1 MKTLQ
6 EQYNLIKEGRG
17 NKEILLKTAK
27 QLYPDVVPNH
37 FTYNQAIPLLKQR
50 GLLHES
56 IGGVITKGTDPD
68 WFVIFRK
75 NTNKLNESIDYS
87 EMSDPELIELVNN
100 EGMEEMIVLDGEGG
114 LANRDEIIDL
124 LKDQDRIDS
133 YNQQE
138 KDIEQYG
145 MGYLRHLTEAKAVE
159 KKPTKE
165 VVDMETKGY
174 DYKNKENIDNIY
186 GQAFLI
192 GYYAEMKDPANADKT
207 VDGLKAIVA
216 KNLYKDPL
224 YYVKNGQFGVKGVGY
239 TDDIPG
245 LKLSKTD
252 QMIPVPDQVKPRAS
266 KTDLGD
272 KEKKTGAAKG
282 IKGEMTITPKSSRGI
297 KKMPLPGKEKKVK
310 LQENNIRSLISKLIK
325 EELEEAWDTM
335 GQGYG
340 EEGMY
345 SSEEKWNSLTPDE
358 QEELLMTFIKDPDE
372 AVKYVGADFSMLPD
386 VVIANMDTY
395 FLNEVTYQMG
405 TNFGSFSGGNKGDGE
420 GGDRKIP
427 RVLFLPKSAIEAINN
442 LQPGSIKLI
451 SKDKYIYMYVSD
463 MFVNAMNEL
472 ERGRTSYEKE
482 SKKSSLSRLISD
494 KIPSAVRSKIK
505 KETNPKKD
513 TGLNMHYVNLLLA
526 NNKDRTGYWIL
537 LKVEFDPLM
546 REEEKGAVELP
557 KTTSPSDVK
566 KYTEQDIDV
575 KLTEDE
581 DLDYNPEMFDDV
593 YYQQIEDLEQQLAT
607 TTDPERAEE
616 LQRKIDYLMKN
627 IM

>member
-6 EQYNLIKEGRG
+6 EQYNLIKEGKG

-27 QLYPDVVPNH
+27 QLYPNVIPNH
-37 FTYNQAIPLLKQR
+37 FTYNQAVPLLKQR

-56 IGGVITKGTDPD
+56 IGGVVTKGTDPD
-68 WFVIFRK
+68 WFAIFK
-75 NTNKLNESIDYS
+75 ENIN
-87 EMSDPELIELVNN
+87 
-100 EGMEEMIVLDGEGG
+100 
-114 LANRDEIIDL
+114 
-124 LKDQDRIDS
+124 
-133 YNQQE
+133 
-138 KDIEQYG
+138 
-145 MGYLRHLTEAKAVE
+145 EAKAIE
-159 KKPTKE
+159 KKPTKD
-165 VVDMETKGY
+165 VVDMETKGF
-174 DYKNKENIDNIY
+174 DYKNKENIDNAY

-192 GYYAEMKDPANADKT
+192 GYYAEMKDPKNADKT
-207 VDGLKAIVA
+207 VDDLKAIVA

-224 YYVKNGQFGVKGVGY
+224 YYIKNGQFGVKGVGY
-239 TDDIPG
+239 TDEAPG
-245 LKLSKTD
+245 LKASKTD
-252 QMIPVPDQVKPRAS
+252 QMTPVPDQVKPRAS

-272 KEKKTGAAKG
+272 REKKTGAAKG
-282 IKGEMTITPKSSRGI
+282 IKGEMTITPKSSRGV
-297 KKMPLPGKEKKVK
+297 KKMPLPGKEKKIK
-310 LQENNIRSLISKLIK
+310 LQENNIRSIISQLIK

-340 EEGMY
+340 EEGI
-345 SSEEKWNSLTPDE
+345 SSPEEKWNSLPPEE
-358 QEELLMTFIKDPDE
+358 QEELLMTFIQDPDE

-420 GGDRKIP
+420 GGNRKIP
-427 RVLFLPKSAIEAINN
+427 RVLFLSKSAIEAINN
-442 LQPGSIKLI
+442 LHPGSIKLI
-451 SKDKYIYMYVSD
+451 SKDKDIYMYVSD
-463 MFVNAMNEL
+463 IFMNALNEL

-482 SKKSSLSRLISD
+482 SKKSSLARLISD

-537 LKVEFDPLM
+537 IKAEFDPLM
-546 REEEKGAVELP
+546 RETETIVSPGAKTPPAGMKPETFKTAADKATQTGKPVSVVSEEEA
-557 KTTSPSDVK
+557 
-566 KYTEQDIDV
+566 
-575 KLTEDE
+575 E

-593 YYQQIEDLEQQLAT
+593 YYQQIEDLENELAK
-607 TTDPERAEE
+607 TTDPEQAEE
-616 LQRKIDYLMKN
+616 LQKKIDYLMKN

>member
-6 EQYNLIKEGRG
+6 EQYNLIKEGKG

-27 QLYPDVVPNH
+27 QLYPNVIPNH
-37 FTYNQAIPLLKQR
+37 FTYNQAVPLLKQR

-56 IGGVITKGTDPD
+56 IGGVVTKGTDPD
-68 WFVIFRK
+68 WFAIFK
-75 NTNKLNESIDYS
+75 ENIN
-87 EMSDPELIELVNN
+87 
-100 EGMEEMIVLDGEGG
+100 
-114 LANRDEIIDL
+114 
-124 LKDQDRIDS
+124 
-133 YNQQE
+133 
-138 KDIEQYG
+138 
-145 MGYLRHLTEAKAVE
+145 EAKAIE
-159 KKPTKE
+159 KKPTKD
-165 VVDMETKGY
+165 VVDMETKGF
-174 DYKNKENIDNIY
+174 DYKNKENIDNAY

-192 GYYAEMKDPANADKT
+192 GYYAEMKDPKNADKT
-207 VDGLKAIVA
+207 VDDLKAIVA

-239 TDDIPG
+239 TDEAPG
-245 LKLSKTD
+245 LKASKTD
-252 QMIPVPDQVKPRAS
+252 QMTPVPDQVKPRAS

-282 IKGEMTITPKSSRGI
+282 IKGEMTITPKSSRGV
-297 KKMPLPGKEKKVK
+297 KKMPLPGKEKKIK
-310 LQENNIRSLISKLIK
+310 LQENNIRSIISQLIK

-340 EEGMY
+340 EEGI
-345 SSEEKWNSLTPDE
+345 SSPEEKWNSLTPEE
-358 QEELLMTFIKDPDE
+358 QEELLMTFIQDPDE

-420 GGDRKIP
+420 GGNRKIP
-427 RVLFLPKSAIEAINN
+427 RVLFLSKSAIEAINN
-442 LQPGSIKLI
+442 LHPGSIKLI
-451 SKDKYIYMYVSD
+451 SKDKDIYMYVSD
-463 MFVNAMNEL
+463 IFMNALNEL

-482 SKKSSLSRLISD
+482 SKKSSLARLISD

-537 LKVEFDPLM
+537 IKAEFDPLM
-546 REEEKGAVELP
+546 RETETIVSPGAKTPPAGMKPETFKTAADKATQTGKPVSVVSEEEA
-557 KTTSPSDVK
+557 
-566 KYTEQDIDV
+566 
-575 KLTEDE
+575 E

-593 YYQQIEDLEQQLAT
+593 YYQQIEDLENELAK
-607 TTDPERAEE
+607 TTDPEQAEE
-616 LQRKIDYLMKN
+616 LQKKIDYLMKN

>member
-6 EQYNLIKEGRG
+6 EQYNLIKEGKG

-27 QLYPDVVPNH
+27 QLYPNVIPNH
-37 FTYNQAIPLLKQR
+37 FTYNQAVPLLKQR

-56 IGGVITKGTDPD
+56 IGGVVTKGTDPD
-68 WFVIFRK
+68 WFAIFK
-75 NTNKLNESIDYS
+75 ENIN
-87 EMSDPELIELVNN
+87 
-100 EGMEEMIVLDGEGG
+100 
-114 LANRDEIIDL
+114 
-124 LKDQDRIDS
+124 
-133 YNQQE
+133 
-138 KDIEQYG
+138 
-145 MGYLRHLTEAKAVE
+145 EAKAIE
-159 KKPTKE
+159 KKPTKD
-165 VVDMETKGY
+165 VVDMETKGF
-174 DYKNKENIDNIY
+174 DYKNKENIDNAY

-192 GYYAEMKDPANADKT
+192 GYYAEMKDPKNADKT
-207 VDGLKAIVA
+207 VDDLKAIVA

-239 TDDIPG
+239 TDEAPG
-245 LKLSKTD
+245 LKASKTD
-252 QMIPVPDQVKPRAS
+252 QMTPVPDQVKPRAS

-272 KEKKTGAAKG
+272 REKKTGAAKG
-282 IKGEMTITPKSSRGI
+282 IKGEMTITPKSSRGV
-297 KKMPLPGKEKKVK
+297 KKMPLPGKEKKIK
-310 LQENNIRSLISKLIK
+310 LQENNIRSIISQLIK

-340 EEGMY
+340 EEGIY
-345 SSEEKWNSLTPDE
+345 SPEEKWNSLTPEE
-358 QEELLMTFIKDPDE
+358 QEELLMTFIQDPDE
-372 AVKYVGADFSMLPD
+372 AFKYVGADFSMLPD

-420 GGDRKIP
+420 GGNRKIP
-427 RVLFLPKSAIEAINN
+427 RVLFLSKSVIEAINN

-537 LKVEFDPLM
+537 IKAEFDPLM
-546 REEEKGAVELP
+546 RETETIVSPGAKTPPAGMKPETFKTAADKATQTGKPVSVVSEEEA
-557 KTTSPSDVK
+557 
-566 KYTEQDIDV
+566 
-575 KLTEDE
+575 E

-593 YYQQIEDLEQQLAT
+593 YYQQIEDLENELAK
-607 TTDPERAEE
+607 TTDPEQAEE
-616 LQRKIDYLMKN
+616 LQKKIDYLMKN